1 MYATR
6 VNRWQKGRKE
16 KKNVEYS
23 IPIERNWLDS
33 SFVARI
39 GKKRRRVSPLARRGG
54 SKAQATS
61 ERERRAGGGGGGRG
75 EEGRKARGHR
85 EGLIFLI
92 GRGRGTAR
100 WRVRA
105 KNEPASSSFYRR
117 PE

>member
-1 MYATR
+1 MNFYSNTRRILTEIKCTR
-6 VNRWQKGRKE
+6 VNRWQKDWKE

-61 ERERRAGGGGGGRG
+61 ERERRAGGGGGGG
-75 EEGRKARGHR
+75 GGGRR
-85 EGLIFLI
+85 EGTE
-92 GRGRGTAR
+92 RG
-100 WRVRA
+100 
-105 KNEPASSSFYRR
+105 
-117 PE
+117 